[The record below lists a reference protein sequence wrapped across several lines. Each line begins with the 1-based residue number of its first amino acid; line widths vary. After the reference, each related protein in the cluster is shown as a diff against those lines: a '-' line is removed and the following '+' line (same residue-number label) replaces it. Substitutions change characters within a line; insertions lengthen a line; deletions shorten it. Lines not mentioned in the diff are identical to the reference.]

1 MVALAE
7 RVQRRL
13 TVEKVEIAPNRSSK
27 TCFLSLGYLRPLSI
41 LIFPAEAGCK
51 LLKGAGVTGA
61 RTPKFTKV
69 LRCSTH
75 FFSVS
80 EPAYS
85 INLL

>member
-69 LRCSTH
+69 LPCSTH

-80 EPAYS
+80 ETTS
-85 INLL
+85 GINLL